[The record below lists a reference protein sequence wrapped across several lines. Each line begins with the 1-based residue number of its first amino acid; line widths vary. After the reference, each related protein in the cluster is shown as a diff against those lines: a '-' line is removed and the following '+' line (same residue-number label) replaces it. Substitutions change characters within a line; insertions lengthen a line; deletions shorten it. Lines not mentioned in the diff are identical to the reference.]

1 MALLQALLKT
11 LANIARKILQALLA
25 VIRFILWLLKKSSS
39 TSSGTPSSISS
50 LTNPDIHTAERSKC
64 M

>member
-25 VIRFILWLLKKSSS
+25 VIRFILWLLKKIFIDLIWD
-39 TSSGTPSSISS
+39 TTIDFFF
-50 LTNPDIHTAERSKC
+50 N
-64 M
+64 